1 MKKMTIYCFDSVR
14 DQRYTCGYRVSW
26 KYGVPVWSHKII
38 SQSITVDLD
47 SGSYAWYCEKRNW
60 GPLTVPH
67 ITAAILRR
75 GQRVAYPQYHNMATC
90 ELTVRL
96 FLWEPQLLALV
107 LNEGSERGVKQN
119 YGLFFFYFHLLHHV
133 FYFVS
138 GLGEMV
144 DK

>member
-1 MKKMTIYCFDSVR
+1 
-14 DQRYTCGYRVSW
+14 
-26 KYGVPVWSHKII
+26 
-38 SQSITVDLD
+38 
-47 SGSYAWYCEKRNW
+47 
-60 GPLTVPH
+60 
-67 ITAAILRR
+67 
-75 GQRVAYPQYHNMATC
+75 MATC